1 MKINKIYIGNMSYST
16 TENDLAS
23 LFGQCG
29 NVTSASVIKDR
40 YTGRSKGFGFVEFEN
55 NDSANA
61 AVEKFNGYDLG
72 GRQLRV
78 NIAMNKQEGDSRR
91 RDSRN

>member
-1 MKINKIYIGNMSYST
+1 MNKIYIGNISYST

-29 NVTSASVIKDR
+29 KVVSATVIKDR
-40 YTGRSKGFGFVEFEN
+40 YTGRSKGFGFVEFDS

-61 AVEKFNGYDLG
+61 AVEKFNSYDLG

-78 NIAMNKQEGDSRR
+78 NIATGKPEGGNFR
-91 RDSRN
+91 RDNRNS